1 MIISNSSSTTT
12 GCTTCGAFSSDLWSV
27 TFHSDSAAT
36 TTLADSD
43 SDYFSEIVT
52 MAASFTSGAADGP
65 TTSTVFKFRTA
76 TRPWGSGTVTITG
89 GGASNIVAVSR
100 PVTSPDPAWLRS
112 QRARRAALIGVRK
125 RAERRA
131 EGLLRSWLTE
141 KQTADLEKNGWFDVR
156 VPSSD
161 GSSRTYRIR
170 RGVAG
175 NVSLL
180 GPDGRAVKSFCAH
193 PDGVPSPDVMLS
205 QKLMLET
212 NEDMFLRIANVR
224 ELWTGSRP
232 P

>member
-1 MIISNSSSTTT
+1 MEQTEPVRDRPKSRIQIMGRSGHNEVKWDK
-12 GCTTCGAFSSDLWSV
+12 SD
-27 TFHSDSAAT
+27 
-36 TTLADSD
+36 
-43 SDYFSEIVT
+43 
-52 MAASFTSGAADGP
+52 P
-65 TTSTVFKFRTA
+65 T
-76 TRPWGSGTVTITG
+76 
-89 GGASNIVAVSR
+89 
-100 PVTSPDPAWLRS
+100 
-112 QRARRAALIGVRK
+112 
-125 RAERRA
+125 
-131 EGLLRSWLTE
+131 
-141 KQTADLEKNGWFDVR
+141 DLEKNGWFDVR

-224 ELWTGSRP
+224 QL
-232 P
+232 